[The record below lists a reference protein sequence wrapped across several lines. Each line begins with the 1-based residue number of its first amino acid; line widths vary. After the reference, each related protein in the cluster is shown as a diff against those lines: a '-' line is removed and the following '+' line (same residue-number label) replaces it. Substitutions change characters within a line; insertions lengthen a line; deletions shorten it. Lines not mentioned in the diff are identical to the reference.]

1 MLRRDGPLWLA
12 VFLDLCGFAMV
23 LVDIQFRAQSLGAVG
38 WQIGLIQA
46 STFIVQVLLSPMWGR
61 LSDRVGRKSVF
72 VACTLLSSLS
82 FLCYAFAPS
91 LWILLLSRVIG
102 GFGAANVVIAQAA
115 TTDAYSGADRAT
127 ALGRLSA
134 ALTSGLIVGPVL
146 GGFLAE
152 TYSSQVV
159 GFIGAAFS
167 FLGAMAVLAFSKMAP
182 GSFEQTKRS
191 FSFFPLVRK
200 HPALTPLL
208 IAAAVA
214 WFSLAMLEGTF
225 GRLIERTLGLGQ
237 QEFGLIFG
245 FESVI
250 GVLVQAVLLGLILKR
265 VKERRALIGALILQ
279 GIGLAATPFAPA
291 LAWLFVASGIY
302 ALGNSLANPTI
313 SSLCSQQVPE
323 SSQGE
328 LFGVIQSA
336 RSVGF
341 IFGPILGGIVFDFNP
356 TGPYLIA
363 GAVSVIAAILVMAS
377 KQGVGV
383 HVNRESDTSVLNS

>member
-23 LVDIQFRAQSLGAVG
+23 LVDIQFRAQSFGAVG

-72 VACTLLSSLS
+72 VACTCLSSLS

-102 GFGAANVVIAQAA
+102 GFGAANVAIAQAA
-115 TTDAYSGADRAT
+115 TADAYSGAERT
-127 ALGRLSA
+127 MALGRLSA
-134 ALTSGLIVGPVL
+134 ALTTGLIVGPVL

-152 TYSSQVV
+152 AFNSQLIGLV
-159 GFIGAAFS
+159 GAGLSLVGASLVLIFS
-167 FLGAMAVLAFSKMAP
+167 RMAP
-182 GSFEQTKRS
+182 GSFEPEKSS
-191 FSFFPLVRK
+191 FSFFPLARK
-200 HPALTPLL
+200 HPELSPLL
-208 IAAAVA
+208 VAGGVA

-225 GRLIERTLGLGQ
+225 GRLIQRTLGLGQ
-237 QEFGLIFG
+237 SEFGLIFG
-245 FESVI
+245 FESII
-250 GVLVQAVLLGLILKR
+250 GVLVQAVLLGFILKFVR
-265 VKERRALIGALILQ
+265 ERKALVIALVLQ
-279 GIGLAATPFAPA
+279 GAGLAASPFAPEF
-291 LAWLFVASGIY
+291 AWLFVASGVY
-302 ALGNSLANPTI
+302 AIGNSLANPMI
-313 SSLCSQQVPE
+313 SSLCSRQVPE

-341 IFGPILGGIVFDFNP
+341 IFGPILGGAVFDWQ
-356 TGPYLIA
+356 PYAPYIIA
-363 GAVSVIAAILVMAS
+363 GVVSVVAAGLVLGS

-383 HVNRESDTSVLNS
+383 NVDRESNAPVVDS